1 MIARPIKFGLVGVG
15 NTAFGLTVIYLCK
28 AAGMAD
34 VPANVAGYACGLIL
48 SFQLNKAWTFG
59 ASSVLFLYFAVRRLQ
74 RGRSAFRCALQR
86 GNGFRGLIQYRFYLC
101 FDRVAGQGIDRQIEL
116 LGFGEKVRVPH
127 HRRQRLAL
135 DRENLR

>member
-1 MIARPIKFGLVGVG
+1 LIARPIKFGLVGVG

-59 ASSVLFLYFAVRRLQ
+59 DSGKMRTWLAVGFAGAFVVAYASNLAVLVFLLNVVGLNSYLAQAMSLLAYTTVFYVL
-74 RGRSAFRCALQR
+74 SAFFV
-86 GNGFRGLIQYRFYLC
+86 FRR
-101 FDRVAGQGIDRQIEL
+101 
-116 LGFGEKVRVPH
+116 
-127 HRRQRLAL
+127 
-135 DRENLR
+135 

>member
-59 ASSVLFLYFAVRRLQ
+59 DSGKMRTWLAVGFAGAFVVAYASNLAVLVFLLNVVGLNSYLAQAMSLLVYTTVFYVF
-74 RGRSAFRCALQR
+74 SAFFV
-86 GNGFRGLIQYRFYLC
+86 FRR
-101 FDRVAGQGIDRQIEL
+101 
-116 LGFGEKVRVPH
+116 
-127 HRRQRLAL
+127 
-135 DRENLR
+135 

>member
-1 MIARPIKFGLVGVG
+1 LIARPIKFGLVGVG

-59 ASSVLFLYFAVRRLQ
+59 DSGKMRTWLAVGFAGAFVVAYASNLAVLVFLLNVVGLNSYLAQAMSLLAYTTVFYVL
-74 RGRSAFRCALQR
+74 SAFFVL
-86 GNGFRGLIQYRFYLC
+86 
-101 FDRVAGQGIDRQIEL
+101 
-116 LGFGEKVRVPH
+116 
-127 HRRQRLAL
+127 RR
-135 DRENLR
+135 

>member
-1 MIARPIKFGLVGVG
+1 LIARPIKFGLVGVG

-59 ASSVLFLYFAVRRLQ
+59 DSGKMRTWLAVGFAGAFVVAYASNLAVLVFLLNVVGLNSYLAQAMSLLVYTTVFYVF
-74 RGRSAFRCALQR
+74 SAFFV
-86 GNGFRGLIQYRFYLC
+86 FRR
-101 FDRVAGQGIDRQIEL
+101 
-116 LGFGEKVRVPH
+116 
-127 HRRQRLAL
+127 
-135 DRENLR
+135 

>member
-59 ASSVLFLYFAVRRLQ
+59 DSGKMRTWLAVGFAGAFVVAYASNLAVLVFLLNVVGLNSYLAQAMSLLAYTTVFYVL
-74 RGRSAFRCALQR
+74 SAFFV
-86 GNGFRGLIQYRFYLC
+86 FRR
-101 FDRVAGQGIDRQIEL
+101 
-116 LGFGEKVRVPH
+116 
-127 HRRQRLAL
+127 
-135 DRENLR
+135 